1 MKLEGRGSGAA
12 LAGSTSLEDEFVALI
27 LLYSICLMAQCEQ
40 CGRQLPAFSWRKT
53 CRWCVQHQAA
63 QRGDDVAYQRV
74 ETAPWL
80 RQQSTSM
87 GVTQVI
93 FGANIAV
100 FIAMTLSL
108 GASMLSSPS
117 GQGLVDWGA
126 NFGPYTV
133 GGQWWRLLTAVFIHS
148 GLLHIAFN
156 MWCLWDLGRLAE
168 SVYGHW
174 TFAIV
179 YLICGLFASLA
190 SIWWNPNVLS
200 VGASG
205 AIFGIAGALIS
216 SFYLGEF
223 SLPRSAIAGTLR
235 SLLIFAGYN
244 LFFGAV
250 IGHIDNAAHIGGLIM
265 GLILGALIARVA
277 PAHDDIS
284 KRIGVLL
291 IGSVMVAGGIFWLQ
305 YSRGYLAHAQLGI
318 DLVKQ
323 GQLDQGIAQLKKS
336 VSARPNFLAGYDA
349 LARAYVAKKD
359 YTNAAVQ
366 WQRVISLSPRDEGA
380 YFRLGLIYLEQK
392 DWAKA
397 QETYTQLLKMNP
409 NSADGHIGLASAL
422 SGLHQ
427 DAESLAEFQ
436 RAAAIDPD
444 YPGINYNTG
453 LQQARLGHDDDAIA
467 SLLKQRKIADDPDN
481 EKLLADVYTSKGMFH
496 EAVEA
501 NGKAEQLRGQK

>member
-1 MKLEGRGSGAA
+1 
-12 LAGSTSLEDEFVALI
+12 
-27 LLYSICLMAQCEQ
+27 MAQCEQ
-40 CGRQLPAFSWRKT
+40 CGRQLPPFSWRKV
-53 CRWCVQHQAA
+53 CRWCVQHEAA
-63 QRGDDVAYQRV
+63 QRGEDVTYQRV

-80 RQQSTSM
+80 RQQSASM

-108 GASMLSSPS
+108 GASMLSNPS

-126 NFGPYTV
+126 NYGPLTMS
-133 GGQWWRLLTAVFIHS
+133 GEWWRLLTAVFVHS

-179 YLICGLFASLA
+179 YLICGVFSSSASL
-190 SIWWNPNVLS
+190 WWNPAVLS

-205 AIFGIAGALIS
+205 AVFGIAGALIA

-223 SLPRSAIAGTLR
+223 SLPRTAIAGTLR

-250 IGHIDNAAHIGGLIM
+250 IGHIDNAAHIGGLVM

-277 PAHDDIS
+277 PAHDDLV

-291 IGSVMVAGGIFWLQ
+291 FGVVMVAGGIFWLQ
-305 YSRGYLAHAQLGI
+305 YSRGYLAQTEKGI
-318 DLVKQ
+318 FLLKQ
-323 GQLDQGIAQLKKS
+323 GQLDQGIDQLKKS
-336 VSARPNFLAGYDA
+336 VAARPNFIPGHDT

-359 YTNAAVQ
+359 YANASAEME
-366 WQRVISLSPRDEGA
+366 RVISLSPRDENA

-397 QETYTQLLKMNP
+397 QQTYLQLLKINP
-409 NSADGHIGLASAL
+409 NSADGHVGLASAL

-436 RAAAIDPD
+436 RAAAIDSS
-444 YPGINYNTG
+444 YQGLNYNIG
-453 LQQARLGHDDDAIA
+453 LQQARLGHYDDAIP
-467 SLLKQRKIADDPDN
+467 SLLKQREIADDADN
-481 EKLLADVYTSKGMFH
+481 EKLLADVYTSKGMLR
-496 EAVEA
+496 EAA
-501 NGKAEQLRGQK
+501 DAKAKAEQLSGGK

>member
-1 MKLEGRGSGAA
+1 M
-12 LAGSTSLEDEFVALI
+12 
-27 LLYSICLMAQCEQ
+27 
-40 CGRQLPAFSWRKT
+40 
-53 CRWCVQHQAA
+53 QHEAA
-63 QRGDDVAYQRV
+63 QRGEDAAYQRV

-126 NFGPYTV
+126 NYGPLTM
-133 GGQWWRLLTAVFIHS
+133 GGQWWRLLTAVFVHS

-190 SIWWNPNVLS
+190 SLWWNPAVLS

-205 AIFGIAGALIS
+205 AVFGIAGALIA

-277 PAHDDIS
+277 PAHDDYV

-291 IGSVMVAGGIFWLQ
+291 VGVAMVAGGIFWLQ
-305 YSRGYLAHAQLGI
+305 YSKGYLVHFQKGI
-318 DLVKQ
+318 ELLKQ
-323 GQLDQGIAQLKKS
+323 GQLDQGIEQVQKT
-336 VSARPNFLAGYDA
+336 VIARPNFLPGYA
-349 LARAYVAKKD
+349 SLAHAYLAKKD
-359 YTNAAVQ
+359 YANAAAQ
-366 WQRVISLSPRDEGA
+366 MERIITLSPRDENA
-380 YFRLGLIYLEQK
+380 YFRLGLIYLDQQA
-392 DWAKA
+392 WAKA
-397 QETYTQLLKMNP
+397 QDTFTQLLKINP

-436 RAAAIDPD
+436 RAAAIDPN
-444 YPGINYNTG
+444 YQGLNYNIG
-453 LQQARLGHDDDAIA
+453 LQQARLGHYDDAIA
-467 SLLKQRKIADDPDN
+467 SLLKQRQIADDPDN
-481 EKLLADVYTSKGMFH
+481 EKLLADVYTSKGMFR
-496 EAVEA
+496 EAA
-501 NGKAEQLRGQK
+501 DAKAKAEQLSGEK